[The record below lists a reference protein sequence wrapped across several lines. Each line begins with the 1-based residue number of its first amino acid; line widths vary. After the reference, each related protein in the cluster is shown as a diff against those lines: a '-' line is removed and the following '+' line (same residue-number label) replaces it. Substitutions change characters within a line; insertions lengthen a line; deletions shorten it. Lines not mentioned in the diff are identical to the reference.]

1 MSANVATANKK
12 KILLIAANPAVSKT
26 TGWPVGFWWAE
37 LTHPYWAFVEA
48 GFDVEIRS
56 PDGGAL
62 QADGYSDPE
71 DASGYS
77 AHDVLSLGFKKSA
90 KHSELL
96 AATKSIAD
104 VDIASYDALFVVGGQ
119 SPMTTFRGNE
129 ALQRLV
135 AGFYEAGKVTALVCH
150 GTCLLLETKLAS
162 GDLLVKGKAWT
173 GFANS
178 EEKFAD
184 DFVGKRIQPF
194 WIEDEARKLKGT
206 KFQVAGLFK
215 AHAIRDGLLVTGQQQ
230 NSGAATAQLVIELLR
245 SVEAPEGVKVAGN
258 SVQVARFEHPFF
270 RANAWLVMNDENAV
284 LFDTACNDAA
294 DGERLV
300 AFVRSSGRRLQAVVL
315 SHGHPDI
322 WLGVK
327 SLKEAFPSTPVYVA
341 SEAIRSDIVD
351 MAGIIES
358 AGMLASPELSASR
371 FDYRAAIQILGASP
385 LTLEGTPS
393 VTFKTWITGEPSEHA
408 RLTTVFIPELDT
420 LLVSDL
426 AYNHVHSWGGIG
438 VARASLVNW
447 LKQLDAMVTFHGG
460 TGVRILPGHG
470 EPADANLLYAQRDY
484 LRHLLDAVDAPGD
497 AAAFLAR
504 MKTGFPGFGGEEFQ
518 LSMTGKNREALLR

>member
-1 MSANVATANKK
+1 
-12 KILLIAANPAVSKT
+12 
-26 TGWPVGFWWAE
+26 
-37 LTHPYWAFVEA
+37 
-48 GFDVEIRS
+48 
-56 PDGGAL
+56 
-62 QADGYSDPE
+62 
-71 DASGYS
+71 
-77 AHDVLSLGFKKSA
+77 
-90 KHSELL
+90 
-96 AATKSIAD
+96 
-104 VDIASYDALFVVGGQ
+104 
-119 SPMTTFRGNE
+119 
-129 ALQRLV
+129 
-135 AGFYEAGKVTALVCH
+135 
-150 GTCLLLETKLAS
+150 
-162 GDLLVKGKAWT
+162 
-173 GFANS
+173 
-178 EEKFAD
+178 
-184 DFVGKRIQPF
+184 
-194 WIEDEARKLKGT
+194 
-206 KFQVAGLFK
+206 
-215 AHAIRDGLLVTGQQQ
+215 
-230 NSGAATAQLVIELLR
+230 
-245 SVEAPEGVKVAGN
+245 
-258 SVQVARFEHPFF
+258 
-270 RANAWLVMNDENAV
+270 
-284 LFDTACNDAA
+284 
-294 DGERLV
+294 
-300 AFVRSSGRRLQAVVL
+300 
-315 SHGHPDI
+315 
-322 WLGVK
+322 VK

-358 AGMLASPELSASR
+358 AGMLASPDLSASR

-497 AAAFLAR
+497 AAAFVAR
-504 MKTGFPGFGGEEFQ
+504 MKAGFPGFGGEEFQ